1 MKMSLK
7 CSCGKYID
15 EEDGKTVLVAHR
27 LKDYYKINSEERVE
41 KFYIYF
47 CECGRAIV
55 SEPVSGIWITLMPDP
70 LRGNPVEF
78 EDGTRYKEKTFVVR
92 INDVDDIAFDLFKSE
107 LPQDKREHET
117 VFHCWHNLKE
127 EQRNRYRCQAKFLL
141 DKYQINR
148 EKPYL
153 SELLKMRDE
162 GKEIDLS

>member
-1 MKMSLK
+1 MSIK
-7 CSCGKYID
+7 CSCGKYIN

-27 LKDYYKINSEERVE
+27 LKDYYKINPEERGQ
-41 KFYIYF
+41 KIYIYF

-55 SEPVSGIWITLMPDP
+55 SEPVSGIWIPLMPDP

-78 EDGTRYKEKTFVVR
+78 EDGTRLKEKTFVVR
-92 INDVDDIAFDLFKSE
+92 IDNVEDIALDLYKSE
-107 LPQDKREHET
+107 LPQDQWDNET
-117 VFHCWHNLKE
+117 VFHSWKKLE
-127 EQRNRYRCQAKFLL
+127 EEKRNRYRCQAKFLL

-162 GKEIDLS
+162 GKEIDIF